1 MYQQLSFFSLE
12 DAGVCD
18 GAEFHF
24 ENIPIKSTEK
34 TNALGNRDSKRFP
47 AMLIQHVNVQI

>member
-1 MYQQLSFFSLE
+1 MYQQLFFFSLE
-12 DAGVCD
+12 DAGMCD

-24 ENIPIKSTEK
+24 ENFPIKSTEK